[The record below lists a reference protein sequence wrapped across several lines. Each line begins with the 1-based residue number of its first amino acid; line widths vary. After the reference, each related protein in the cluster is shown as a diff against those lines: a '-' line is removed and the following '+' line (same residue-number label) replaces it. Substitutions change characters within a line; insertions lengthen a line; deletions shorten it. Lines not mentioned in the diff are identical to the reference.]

1 MIQIYSTE
9 KRDKAPLETRKP
21 GQVYMYVCGPTV
33 YDSCH
38 IGHARPAVVF
48 DTIRRYLEYAGYAVT
63 FVSNITDIDD
73 KIINRANALGISCA
87 ALASRYQDEYEA
99 DMAAL
104 GVRSPT
110 IRPKA
115 TEHIAEMIALIAD
128 LEKKGI
134 AYVTSRGVWFDVS
147 KFQDYG
153 RLSGKVTDDEATEH
167 RVESDPEKH
176 NPQDFALWKF
186 SKPGEPEWPSPWG
199 AGRPGWHIEC
209 SAMSGRYCEM
219 ELDIHGGGA
228 DLCFPH
234 HENELAQ
241 SEAASGKRFVRYW
254 LHNGFITVA
263 KDDGEEIKMG
273 KSKGNAFWLREA
285 FKTSSPAAL
294 RFWILGTHYR
304 MPLLYKP
311 SLLKSAENSLKRI
324 YTCVEALQEKALAG
338 GADGK
343 PAAAAEW
350 FVRWGATKPADRVGL
365 VAAEGFGGKMQTAGQ
380 AFVAAMNDDFNTPQ
394 ALAAVFDLVS
404 EANAELTKPGFGP
417 ADAAGALGLLISF
430 LGVLG
435 LPPQRPQSA
444 GSDAGLSEELIK
456 LLVELRNTARKDKN
470 FALSDIVRDRLKAAG
485 VQLNDKS
492 GETTWTID

>member
-1 MIQIYSTE
+1 MLNIYTSE
-9 KRDKAPLETRKP
+9 KRDKLTFKP
-21 GQVYMYVCGPTV
+21 RNGKEVMMYVCGPTV

-63 FVSNITDIDD
+63 FMSNITDIDD
-73 KIINRANALGISCA
+73 KIIRRAGELGISCA

-115 TEHIAEMIALIAD
+115 TEHIQDMIDLIKD
-128 LEKKGI
+128 LESKGI
-134 AYVTSRGVWFDVS
+134 AYCTSRGVWFDVS
-147 KFQDYG
+147 KFADYG
-153 RLSGKVTDDEATEH
+153 RLSGKVTDDDSTEH
-167 RVESDPEKH
+167 RVETDPEKR
-176 NPQDFALWKF
+176 NQQDFALWKF
-186 SKPGEPEWPSPWG
+186 SKPGEPEWESPWG

-209 SAMSGRYCEM
+209 SAMSGKYCGM

-241 SEAASGKRFVRYW
+241 SEAATGKIFANYW
-254 LHNGFITVA
+254 MHNGFITVA

-285 FKTSSPAAL
+285 FKVSSPMAL

-311 SLLKSAENSLKRI
+311 SLLKSAESSIKRI
-324 YTCVEALQEKALAG
+324 YTCVEALGEKIAAIAEGEEKAPAYLIKWGETAPAERM
-338 GADGK
+338 GAD
-343 PAAAAEW
+343 
-350 FVRWGATKPADRVGL
+350 F
-365 VAAEGFGGKMQTAGQ
+365 VAAGFGAEVIKLGTE
-380 AFVAAMNDDFNTPQ
+380 FISAMNDDFNTPK
-394 ALAAVFDLVS
+394 ALAAIFDFVNA
-404 EANAELTKPGFGP
+404 ANSALAAMGGQ
-417 ADAAGALGLLISF
+417 DAYAASQMLISV

-435 LPPQRPQSA
+435 LPPERPAAA
-444 GSDAGLSEELIK
+444 GVGGDDYIR
-456 LLVELRNTARKDKN
+456 LLVDIRTEARVKKD
-470 FALSDIVRDRLKAAG
+470 FALSDEIRDKLAAIG
-485 VQLNDKS
+485 VQLNDKG
-492 GETTWTID
+492 GETTWTVS

>member
-1 MIQIYSTE
+1 MIQVYSTE

-73 KIINRANALGISCA
+73 KIINRANVLGLSCA
-87 ALASRYQDEYEA
+87 ELASRYQDEYEA

-115 TEHIAEMIALIAD
+115 TEHIADMIALIAD

-134 AYVTSRGVWFDVS
+134 AYVSSRGVWFDVS
-147 KFQDYG
+147 KFADYG
-153 RLSGKVTDDEATEH
+153 RLSGKVCDDDSTEH
-167 RVESDPEKH
+167 RVETDPEKR

-186 SKPGEPEWPSPWG
+186 SKPGEPEWSSPWG
-199 AGRPGWHIEC
+199 MGRPGWHIEC

-241 SEAASGKRFVRYW
+241 SEAASGKKFVRYW

-285 FKTSSPAAL
+285 FKCSSPAAL

-311 SLLKSAENSLKRI
+311 SLLKSAESSLRRI
-324 YTCVEALQEKALAG
+324 YTCVEALEERALDG
-338 GADGK
+338 GVDGK
-343 PAAAAEW
+343 PVVAAWFVEWNATAAAGRTALSD
-350 FVRWGATKPADRVGL
+350 VAD
-365 VAAEGFGGKMQTAGQ
+365 FGGKMQAAGK
-380 AFVAAMNDDFNTPQ
+380 AFITAMNDDFNTPQ
-394 ALAAVFDLVS
+394 ALAAIFELVS
-404 EANAELTKPGFGP
+404 EANAALAGSGFSP
-417 ADAAGALGLLISF
+417 ADATGAQGLLISL

-435 LPPQRPQSA
+435 LPPQRPQA
-444 GSDAGLSEELIK
+444 GGADAGLSGELIG
-456 LLVELRNTARKDKN
+456 LLVELRNTARKEKN
-470 FALSDIVRDRLKAAG
+470 FALSDIVRDRLKAVG
-485 VQLNDKS
+485 VQLNDKA
-492 GETTWTID
+492 GDTTWTVE

>member
-1 MIQIYSTE
+1 MIQLYSTE
-9 KRDKAPLETRKP
+9 KRDKTPFQPRVP
-21 GQVYMYVCGPTV
+21 GCVSMYVCGPTV

-63 FVSNITDIDD
+63 FISNITDIDD
-73 KIINRANALGISCA
+73 KIINRAATLGLSCA

-99 DMAAL
+99 NMSAL

-115 TEHIAEMIALIAD
+115 TEHIAEMIALIQT
-128 LEKKGI
+128 LEKSGA

-147 KFQDYG
+147 KFPDYG
-153 RLSGKVTDDEATEH
+153 RLSGKVCDDDATEH
-167 RVESDPEKH
+167 RVETDPEKH

-209 SAMSGRYCEM
+209 SAMSGKYCHM

-241 SEAASGKRFVRYW
+241 SEAASGKRFVNYW

-263 KDDGEEIKMG
+263 KDDGEEMKMG

-285 FKTSSPAAL
+285 FKVSTPAAL

-324 YTCVEALQEKALAG
+324 YTCTEALAEKAGTEAVPDYVAQWNRTAPDQRLAL
-338 GADGK
+338 AK
-343 PAAAAEW
+343 PA
-350 FVRWGATKPADRVGL
+350 
-365 VAAEGFGGKMQTAGQ
+365 GFGAKVIAAGQ
-380 AFVAAMNDDFNTPQ
+380 AFIAAMNDDCNTPQ
-394 ALAAVFDLVS
+394 ALAALFEIVG
-404 EANAELTKPGFGP
+404 EANSAVAAADFTA
-417 ADAAGALGLLISF
+417 ADAAAAKEMIFSM

-435 LPPQRPQSA
+435 LPLLRPASGGA
-444 GSDAGLSEELIK
+444 GGGDQYIA
-456 LLVELRNTARKDKN
+456 LLVELRNTARKEKN
-470 FALSDIVRDRLKAAG
+470 FPLSDAIRDKLSALG
-485 VQLNDKS
+485 VQINDKG
-492 GETTWTID
+492 GETSWTVL